1 MGVPWL
7 KNDLDGGIDNTGSSE
22 SSEGL
27 ARLTRQHH
35 FVLSSVVRFAFLH
48 MYFVHAISHV
58 ELVNPGILVI
68 PFLFL
73 Y

>member
-1 MGVPWL
+1 MPWL

-35 FVLSSVVRFAFLH
+35 FVLSSVGASTATAVRSCCIFICQGSCGATMLR
-48 MYFVHAISHV
+48 VHG
-58 ELVNPGILVI
+58 EK
-68 PFLFL
+68 
-73 Y
+73 